1 MRSKFNLIALTLA
14 VGLGAA
20 SCGSSKTSAP
30 VTAVPVT
37 SAAAAAAANYQL
49 LAPTAADA
57 LLRDPPNK
65 LVVLDVRTPAE
76 FAAGHI
82 AGAIDIDLTAATFAG
97 EAAKLDPQTP
107 YLVYCH
113 SGNRSAQ
120 AVAFLKQHGFKSI
133 YELQGGIAAWQA
145 AGLPVVAG

>member
-1 MRSKFNLIALTLA
+1 MQSKFNLVAFILA
-14 VGLGAA
+14 VGFGVA
-20 SCGSSKTSAP
+20 SCGSSSTSPP
-30 VTAVPVT
+30 VTDAAIT
-37 SAAAAAAANYQL
+37 SAATGYQM

-57 LLRDPPNK
+57 LLRDPPKK

-97 EAAKLDPQTP
+97 ETAKLDPKTP
-107 YLVYCH
+107 YFVYCH

-120 AVAFLKQHGFKSI
+120 AVAFLQQHGFNSI

-145 AGLPVVAG
+145 AGLPVTTGTS